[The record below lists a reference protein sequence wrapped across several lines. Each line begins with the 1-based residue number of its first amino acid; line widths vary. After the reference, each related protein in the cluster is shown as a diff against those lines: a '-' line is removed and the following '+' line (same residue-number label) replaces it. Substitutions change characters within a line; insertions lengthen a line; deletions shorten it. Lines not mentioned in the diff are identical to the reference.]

1 MQTHAAMQVQIVGS
15 ACLLIDFSLYG
26 KLLTYTLGPYL
37 IIAILALPST
47 CAILKKHA
55 KKDAL
60 VDLLWHSSLFLFFLI
75 YPSVSQIVLST
86 FSCDNLSFDGK
97 FLSSDYRINCETT
110 EWEAYRNFAI
120 FAVLLWP
127 CGFPL
132 GCWLF
137 LHWQAKLA

>member
-1 MQTHAAMQVQIVGS
+1 MQTHAAMQEHNVGS
-15 ACLLIDFSLYG
+15 ACLLIDFSFYD

-47 CAILKKHA
+47 CAMLKKHA
-55 KKDAL
+55 KKDVL
-60 VDLLWHSSLFLFFLI
+60 VDLLWQSSLFFFFLI

-86 FSCDNLSFDGK
+86 FSCDDLSFDGK
-97 FLSSDYRINCETT
+97 FLSSDYRINCETM

-132 GCWLF
+132 GCWFL